1 MKYLKDKIYII
12 GKYNIDYLI
21 LDVIDMYVIIMGMG
35 RVGLSLANL
44 LIDDG
49 YDITLIDDNEA
60 LCNEAAAELDALV
73 ICGNGTNS
81 KLLEEAN
88 IEDADFFIATT
99 GNDEANLLSCILVRK
114 YDVPNIIARVS
125 NPDHEEAF
133 IAVGIDNVISPEITA
148 AGFLEKLVTRPNVAD
163 LISLGEGDA
172 EILDMTIGNDKLVGK
187 RIKEVSPT
195 KDFIIIATY
204 PNGKL
209 VIPQEDNI
217 LVRGEKVSVLVKRG
231 SFSKVSKNGVS
242 ILNSDDL
249 YFKEFKKSCKSKI
262 ITYGK
267 NDELLKGHLHLPLN
281 NFHLY

>member
-1 MKYLKDKIYII
+1 
-12 GKYNIDYLI
+12 
-21 LDVIDMYVIIMGMG
+21 MGLG

-49 YDITLIDDNEA
+49 YDLTLIDDNEA

-81 KLLEEAN
+81 KLLEETN
-88 IEDADFFIATT
+88 IEDADFFIAAT

-114 YDVPNIIARVS
+114 YNVPNIIARVS

-133 IAVGIDNVISPEITA
+133 KEVGIDNVISPEITA

-172 EILDMTIGNDKLVGK
+172 EILDMTITNDKIVGK
-187 RIKEVSPT
+187 RIEEVSPT

-204 PNGKL
+204 QQDGKL
-209 VIPQEDNI
+209 VIPQPKNT
-217 LVRGEKVSVLVKRG
+217 LARGEKVSVLVKRG
-231 SFSKVSKNGVS
+231 SFSKVSKK
-242 ILNSDDL
+242 LE
-249 YFKEFKKSCKSKI
+249 K
-262 ITYGK
+262 
-267 NDELLKGHLHLPLN
+267 
-281 NFHLY
+281 

>member
-1 MKYLKDKIYII
+1 
-12 GKYNIDYLI
+12 
-21 LDVIDMYVIIMGMG
+21 MYVIIMGGG

-49 YDITLIDDNEA
+49 YDITLIDGNES
-60 LCNEAAAELDALV
+60 LCAEVAAELDALV

-81 KLLEEAN
+81 KLLEETN

-133 IAVGIDNVISPEITA
+133 KEVGIDNVISPEITA

-172 EILDMTIGNDKLVGK
+172 EILDMTITNDKIVGK
-187 RIKEVSPT
+187 RIKDISPT
-195 KDFIIIATY
+195 KDYIIIATY
-204 PNGKL
+204 QQDGKL
-209 VIPQEDNI
+209 VIPQPDNTI
-217 LVRGEKVSVLVKRG
+217 ARGEKVSVLVKRG
-231 SFSKVSKNGVS
+231 SFSKVSKK
-242 ILNSDDL
+242 LE
-249 YFKEFKKSCKSKI
+249 K
-262 ITYGK
+262 
-267 NDELLKGHLHLPLN
+267 
-281 NFHLY
+281 

>member
-1 MKYLKDKIYII
+1 
-12 GKYNIDYLI
+12 
-21 LDVIDMYVIIMGMG
+21 MYVIIMGLG

-49 YDITLIDDNEA
+49 YDLTLIDDNES

-81 KLLEEAN
+81 KLLEETN

-133 IAVGIDNVISPEITA
+133 KAVGIDNVISPEITA

-172 EILDMTIGNDKLVGK
+172 EILDMTITNDKVVGK
-187 RIKEVSPT
+187 RIKDISPT
-195 KDFIIIATY
+195 TDFIIIAMY
-204 PNGKL
+204 QNGKL
-209 VIPQEDNI
+209 VIPQSDNI
-217 LVRGEKVSVLVKRG
+217 IARGEKVSVLVKRG
-231 SFSKVSKNGVS
+231 SFSKVSRK
-242 ILNSDDL
+242 LE
-249 YFKEFKKSCKSKI
+249 K
-262 ITYGK
+262 
-267 NDELLKGHLHLPLN
+267 
-281 NFHLY
+281 